1 MNDLV
6 WTKHRLGAFIER
18 ACLSEDE
25 KEVLI
30 CWVEKKYSPTR
41 TADTLSMSKSKVE
54 RLRRSIRVQ
63 YDIVQ
68 KEYPDVFPPRAIM

>member
-30 CWVEKKYSPTR
+30 CWVDKKFSPTK
-41 TADTLSMSKSKVE
+41 TSEKLSMSKSKVE
-54 RLRRSIRVQ
+54 RLRRKIRVQ
-63 YDIVQ
+63 YDIIQ
-68 KEYPDVFPPRAIM
+68 SEYPDVFPPRAIK

>member
-6 WTKHRLGAFIER
+6 WTKYRIGAFIER

-30 CWVEKKYSPTR
+30 CWVDKKFSPTK
-41 TADTLSMSKSKVE
+41 TASELSMSKSKVE
-54 RLRRSIRVQ
+54 RLRHKIRVQ

-68 KEYPDVFPPRAIM
+68 IEYPEIFPPRIIK

>member
-6 WTKHRLGAFIER
+6 WTKKRLGAFIEL
-18 ACLSEDE
+18 ACLSEEE

-30 CWVEKKYSPTR
+30 CWVDKKFSPTL
-41 TADTLSMSKSKVE
+41 TADKLSMSKSKVE
-54 RLRRSIRVQ
+54 RLRRRIRVQ

-68 KEYPDVFPPRAIM
+68 QEYPEIFPPRTIK

>member
-25 KEVLI
+25 TDVLK
-30 CWVEKKYSPTR
+30 CWVVKKFSPTR
-41 TADTLSMSKSKVE
+41 TARELAMSKSKVE
-54 RLRRSIRVQ
+54 RLRTSIRIQ

-68 KEYPDVFPPRAIM
+68 KEYPDIFPPREIK

>member
-6 WTKHRLGAFIER
+6 WTKYRLGAFIER

-25 KEVLI
+25 RDVLI
-30 CWVEKKYSPTR
+30 CWVEKKYSETK
-41 TADTLSMSKSKVE
+41 TASQLAMSQSKVE
-54 RLRRSIRVQ
+54 RLRKKIRVQ

-68 KEYPDVFPPRAIM
+68 KEYPEIFPPRAIK

>member
-25 KEVLI
+25 TDVLK
-30 CWVEKKYSPTR
+30 CWVVKKFSPTM
-41 TADTLSMSKSKVE
+41 TARELAMSKSKVE
-54 RLRRSIRVQ
+54 RLRTSIRIQ

-68 KEYPDVFPPRAIM
+68 KEYPDIFPPREIK

>member
-6 WTKHRLGAFIER
+6 WTKYRIGAFIER

-25 KEVLI
+25 KEVFI
-30 CWVEKKYSPTR
+30 CWADKKYSPTR
-41 TADTLSMSKSKVE
+41 TGTELSMSKPKVE
-54 RLRRSIRVQ
+54 RLRRKIRLQ

-68 KEYPDVFPPRAIM
+68 KEYPDIFPPRAIK

>member
-30 CWVEKKYSPTR
+30 CWVDKKYSPTR
-41 TADTLSMSKSKVE
+41 TANELAMSKSKVE
-54 RLRRSIRVQ
+54 RLRRRIRVQ

-68 KEYPDVFPPRAIM
+68 KEYPDVFPPRTIM